1 MKNFLKKSAYV
12 LTGIFLPVITFAG
25 EQAASAPAAR
35 QSGKTATQLLGD
47 ITGIIQAIIPIL
59 IGAALLVFLWGV
71 LKYLFSKDAKSKTEG
86 TNFIIWGIISLFV
99 MVALWGL
106 VNILQSSFLGDANP
120 SDPPREEIESLQ
132 KKPETDGAN
141 FASGSPILDLIK
153 RVGEIIEAALPVLML
168 IGVLIVLWGILKSAF
183 SNDSKSKE
191 SARSI
196 ILWGVIGLAVMAF
209 VWSLVVILQQT
220 VFQNT
225 DPTAIGEAGKA
236 VEGLQKDAALEG
248 GGNFV
253 GPPQGN
259 GGINKAILMA
269 MSIVQDAIPLLISLG
284 ILLFIWGVFKYVSS
298 NSAKIKSEG
307 VALMTWGVIMLLI
320 MGSVWYFV
328 NLIAETTD
336 ISLDQQPTIR
346 KETVS
351 PGELILQ

>member
-1 MKNFLKKSAYV
+1 MKNFLKKTAYV
-12 LTGIFLPVITFAG
+12 LTGILLPSITFAG

-86 TNFIIWGIISLFV
+86 TTFILWGIISLFV

-106 VNILQSSFLGDANP
+106 VNILQSSFLGDTNP

-132 KKPETDGAN
+132 KKPITDGSN
-141 FASGSPILDLIK
+141 FASGNPVLDLIK
-153 RVGEIIEAALPVLML
+153 RVGEIIEATLPVLML

-183 SNDSKSKE
+183 SNDAKSKE

-196 ILWGVIGLAVMAF
+196 ILWGVVGLTVMAF

-220 VFQNT
+220 VFQDT

-236 VEGLQKDAALEG
+236 VEGLQKDAELEG

-253 GPPQGN
+253 GAPQGR
-259 GGINKAILMA
+259 GINTTILKA

-284 ILLFIWGVFKYVSS
+284 ILLFIWGVFKYVGSS
-298 NSAKIKSEG
+298 SAKIKSEG
-307 VALMTWGVIMLLI
+307 VALMTWGVVMLLI

-328 NLIAETTD
+328 NLIAETTN
-336 ISLDQQPTIR
+336 ISLEQQPTIR